1 MAVEREILQDITKYK
16 TRFLGPFSVREIVC
30 IGIIVAIDVPAF
42 LILSKFFVM
51 SFVMPCL
58 IFLALP
64 PALCGFF
71 PIYDMPF
78 EKFVI
83 SIIQTQIL
91 SPRIRKYKG
100 KTGVE
105 KFLESNGGIPTPKFK
120 KNKPTKK
127 ENVEELD
134 DELEEL
140 LIAGKKTS

>member
-1 MAVEREILQDITKYK
+1 MAIEREILQDITKYK
-16 TRFLGPFSVREIVC
+16 TRFIGPFSVREIVC

-42 LILSKFFVM
+42 LILSQFFVM

-64 PALCGFF
+64 AALCGFF

-105 KFLESNGGIPTPKFK
+105 KFLEENDGIPIPKFK
-120 KNKPTKK
+120 KNNPKK
-127 ENVEELD
+127 GKNVEDLEE
-134 DELEEL
+134 ELEEL
-140 LIAGKKTS
+140 LIAGKKPS